1 MQALRLR
8 RALVHTSAVARLPPS
23 KLTAAKS
30 ATQVA
35 VDDIL
40 YSFPTGREQTQRHIL
55 SVLVDNQVGV
65 LSKVT
70 GLLSSRGFNIESLAV
85 SKTNVADL
93 SRMTVVLK
101 CQDVQLAQAERH
113 LEDLMCVWGV
123 LHLLPENSMMREFVM
138 CKLDT
143 KREDALHSVAHRQ
156 AIKNIVE
163 LFGGK
168 VVDVGSEMV
177 TVEAVAQPTEVDT
190 LMELLRPFKVV
201 EAVRSGTL
209 AISKCKV
216 AKHDEVDLEKEK
228 LAAASLIDESSLPPG

>member
-1 MQALRLR
+1 MELKR
-8 RALVHTSAVARLPPS
+8 
-23 KLTAAKS
+23 AKS
-30 ATQVA
+30 VTQVA

-40 YSFPTGREQTQRHIL
+40 YSFPTGKETTQRHIL

-101 CQDVQLAQAERH
+101 CQDTQLAQAERH

-123 LHLLPENSMMREFVM
+123 LHLLPENSVMREFVL

-143 KREDALHSVAHRQ
+143 KKSSGDDLAATQLRQ
-156 AIKNIVE
+156 AIKNIAE

-177 TVEAVAQPTEVDT
+177 TVEAVASPSEVDT
-190 LMELLRPFKVV
+190 MLELLRPFKVV

-209 AISKCKV
+209 AMSKCKV
-216 AKHDEVDLEKEK
+216 KKHDEDDGDKD
-228 LAAASLIDESSLPPG
+228 LAAAAMIDESTLPPG